1 MTPKEKAQE
10 LVDKFYNLQTSITWD
25 VTQETKEKASIFNDE
40 LGAEVELYWNELAKQ
55 TAVISIDELLLL
67 VTYQPTID
75 YWNEVKQEI
84 NNL

>member
-1 MTPKEKAQE
+1 MTPKEKAQQ

>member
-1 MTPKEKAQE
+1 MSPKEKAKE
-10 LVDKFYNLQTSITWD
+10 LVNKMKFAT
-25 VTQETKEKASIFNDE
+25 DE
-40 LGAEVELYWNELAKQ
+40 FGYININVNRHKQ
-55 TAVISIDELLLL
+55 CALIAVDELLLL